1 MREVAQRRLEEVSL
15 FFWLLFFAVTA
26 ILDCSSLFVQAKRAR
41 EMAKDVI
48 EEGARL
54 EDIA

>member
-1 MREVAQRRLEEVSL
+1 
-15 FFWLLFFAVTA
+15 LFFAVTT

>member
-15 FFWLLFFAVTA
+15 FFWLLFFAVTT

-41 EMAKDVI
+41 ETAKDVI

>member
-15 FFWLLFFAVTA
+15 YFWLLFFAVTA

-41 EMAKDVI
+41 ETAKDVI